1 MECVRENPDAG
12 GLGLVSVPRPHI
24 DPHLPRHQ
32 LSDVA
37 DGLSHLHS
45 RIVIHGDLKGASD
58 YSGSRRTIVLTP
70 TQSGILVDDTSHARI
85 ADFGL
90 AARSDHPKPEFYLK
104 WIGWPWIHRAMDCTG
119 DPKRAGTV

>member
-70 TQSGILVDDTSHARI
+70 TQSGILVDDSGHARI
-85 ADFGL
+85 AVSGL
-90 AARSDHPKPEFYLK
+90 AAIIQNRDF
-104 WIGWPWIHRAMDCTG
+104 I
-119 DPKRAGTV
+119 